1 MTLVIPSDALVS
13 GSVKNVKH
21 LQQKLEETYLVGG
34 FNPFEKIF
42 SSNWI
47 IFASRGGNKQNI

>member
-21 LQQKLEETYLVGG
+21 LQQKLEETYLVAG
-34 FNPFEKIF
+34 FNPFEKYE
-42 SSNWI
+42 SNWI
-47 IFASRGGNKQNI
+47 ISPQVGVEI